1 MTTPGICPKHPKQR
15 ISKETTPKT
24 GDKPNAPC
32 SKHTK
37 PEHRPGS
44 GGFFSS
50 LLKLNP
56 AFSLSKYADS
66 LPYRDPAVSERGL
79 AALRKAGLPK

>member
-50 LLKLNP
+50 LLERLDDLRPP
-56 AFSLSKYADS
+56 AAEPVLEHLHD
-66 LPYRDPAVSERGL
+66 RRHDER
-79 AALRKAGLPK
+79 K

>member
-50 LLKLNP
+50 LLV
-56 AFSLSKYADS
+56 D
-66 LPYRDPAVSERGL
+66 
-79 AALRKAGLPK
+79 

>member
-44 GGFFSS
+44 GGFFGS
-50 LLKLNP
+50 LLGVILV
-56 AFSLSKYADS
+56 AGIA
-66 LPYRDPAVSERGL
+66 L
-79 AALRKAGLPK
+79 ASIFF